1 VIINQTFAFNG
12 YLPWIRSGGSFSR
25 PVLTSLVHSMRQDA
39 GHSKR
44 SGEGR
49 LRPSLIGDPC
59 DRKQVLSHRYGDG
72 SDFNGNWFTWSGTFL
87 HLAFQTWL
95 LDQWRKRLRIEH
107 KIIPRQG
114 EAGVT
119 GKADWYWFGEP
130 LNTPD
135 GAINAPHIGD
145 YKTATNLKN
154 RKQPVQDAHLQQLLA
169 EMYTTGLDRAYLVYQ
184 DRAYGDIKAYEL
196 RATDDDLMKMGH
208 RLNMLQ
214 AFIDKDDLP
223 DLLTPCKSHSGPYK
237 DCNFARICMKEAYG
251 EEAVGTDD
259 EDNLFIPAV
268 E

>member
-1 VIINQTFAFNG
+1 LIVTETYAFGG

-39 GHSKR
+39 GHNKK

-95 LDQWRKRLRIEH
+95 LDQWRKRLYIEH
-107 KIIPRQG
+107 KVIPRKG
-114 EAGVT
+114 RAGVT
-119 GKADWYWFGEP
+119 GKMDWYWFGAP
-130 LNTPD
+130 VSTPD

-145 YKTATNLKN
+145 YKTATNLKK
-154 RKQPVQDAHLQQLLA
+154 RKQPVKQEHMQQLLA

-184 DRAYGDIKAYEL
+184 DRAYGDVRAFEL
-196 RATDDDLMKMGH
+196 RATDDDLEMMGN
-208 RLNMLQ
+208 RLGMLQ
-214 AFIDKDDLP
+214 AHVDKGELP
-223 DLLTPCKSHSGPYK
+223 DLLTPCKSHSGPYT
-237 DCNFARICMKEAYG
+237 DCNFARVCMAEAYG
-251 EEAVGTDD
+251 WDSVEPSDDLHMQEEG
-259 EDNLFIPAV
+259 
-268 E
+268 